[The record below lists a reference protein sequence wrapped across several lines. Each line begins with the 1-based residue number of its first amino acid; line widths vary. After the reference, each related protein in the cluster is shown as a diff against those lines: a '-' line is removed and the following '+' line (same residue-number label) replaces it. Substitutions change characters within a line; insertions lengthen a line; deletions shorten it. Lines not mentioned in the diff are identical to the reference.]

1 MNGILPSSDKFLSLI
16 SILLILLILSK
27 MPPSP
32 FMPPEFVQSRQN
44 PRVQNLARLRERA
57 HRDAQQRFLVEGR
70 RELERALAR
79 GVIEEVYICPEYF
92 REMAAVDFQR
102 EIEHGPLP
110 VCQLAPS
117 AFDKV
122 SLREGPDG
130 FLGVAQAWR
139 HALADLPMA
148 APALVLVVEAV
159 EKPGN
164 LGALLRTA
172 EAAGAA
178 VIVCDPVTDLFNPH
192 VVRNSQGALF
202 SLPLAVCDAAAA
214 IEFLQARNIAMVAT
228 TPDPT
233 APCYWDLNLRGAAAI
248 VVGSEK
254 TGLSATWLTAA
265 QERARVPMA
274 GAADS
279 LNVASAAAILLF
291 EAVRQRKAEWKMEN
305 GKWEKI

>member
-1 MNGILPSSDKFLSLI
+1 V
-16 SILLILLILSK
+16 
-27 MPPSP
+27 
-32 FMPPEFVQSRQN
+32 PPEFVQSRQN

-79 GVIEEVYICPEYF
+79 GVVEEVYLCPEYF
-92 REMAAVDFQR
+92 RENVAADLQK
-102 EIEHGPLP
+102 EIERGQLP
-110 VCQLAPS
+110 VCQLAPP

-122 SLREGPDG
+122 SLRDGPDG
-130 FLGVAQAWR
+130 FLGVARAWQ
-139 HALADLPMA
+139 HSLADLTLA
-148 APALVLVVEAV
+148 TPALVLVIEAV

-202 SLPLAVCDAAAA
+202 TLPIAVSDAPAAVEYLRTRHIA
-214 IEFLQARNIAMVAT
+214 IVAT
-228 TPDPT
+228 TPDPQQ
-233 APCYWDLNLRGAAAI
+233 PCYWDLNLREAAAI

-254 TGLSATWLTAA
+254 NGLSALWLTAA
-265 QERARVPMA
+265 NARARIPMA
-274 GAADS
+274 GTADS

-291 EAVRQRKAEWKMEN
+291 EAVRQRGVTGPPA
-305 GKWEKI
+305 

>member
-1 MNGILPSSDKFLSLI
+1 V
-16 SILLILLILSK
+16 
-27 MPPSP
+27 
-32 FMPPEFVQSRQN
+32 PPEFVQSRQN

-70 RELERALAR
+70 RELERAQAR
-79 GVIEEVYICPEYF
+79 GVIEEIYVCPEYF
-92 REMAAVDFQR
+92 RDNAAAEFGREMER
-102 EIEHGPLP
+102 GPLP
-110 VCQLAPS
+110 VCQLAPA

-122 SLREGPDG
+122 SLRDGPDG
-130 FLGVAQAWR
+130 FLGVARSW
-139 HALADLPMA
+139 HHSLADLKLA
-148 APALVLVVEAV
+148 SPALLLVIEAV

-172 EAAGAA
+172 EAAGAG

-202 SLPLAVCDAAAA
+202 SLPLAVSDAAEAVEYLRAHRIA
-214 IEFLQARNIAMVAT
+214 IVAT
-228 TPDPT
+228 TPDPA

-254 TGLSATWLTAA
+254 NGLSPSWLAA
-265 QERARVPMA
+265 ANERARIPMA
-274 GAADS
+274 GTADS

-291 EAVRQRKAEWKMEN
+291 EAVRQRGGPRA
-305 GKWEKI
+305 

>member
-1 MNGILPSSDKFLSLI
+1 MKEFPSISDKFLRFI
-16 SILLILLILSK
+16 SILFIRPIPSKLSPLLV
-27 MPPSP
+27 
-32 FMPPEFVQSRQN
+32 PPEFVQSRQN

-79 GVIEEVYICPEYF
+79 GVVEEVYLCPDYF
-92 REMAAVDFQR
+92 RENAATDLQK
-102 EIEHGPLP
+102 EIERGQLP

-122 SLREGPDG
+122 SLRDGPDG
-130 FLGVAQAWR
+130 FLGVARSWQ
-139 HALADLPMA
+139 HSLADLKLV
-148 APALVLVVEAV
+148 APALVLVIEAV

-172 EAAGAA
+172 ESAGAA

-202 SLPLAVCDAAAA
+202 TLPIAVSEVRETVAFLRAHRIA
-214 IEFLQARNIAMVAT
+214 IVAT
-228 TPDPT
+228 TPDPKQ
-233 APCYWDLNLRGAAAI
+233 PCYWDLNLREAAAI

-254 TGLSATWLTAA
+254 NGLSASWLTA
-265 QERARVPMA
+265 ENSLARIPMA

-291 EAVRQRKAEWKMEN
+291 EAVRQRGVARSPA
-305 GKWEKI
+305 

>member
-1 MNGILPSSDKFLSLI
+1 VT
-16 SILLILLILSK
+16 
-27 MPPSP
+27 
-32 FMPPEFVQSRQN
+32 PEFVQSRQN

-79 GVIEEVYICPEYF
+79 GVIEEIYLCPDYF
-92 REMAAVDFQR
+92 REQTAADFQR
-102 EIEHGPLP
+102 EIENGKLP

-130 FLGVAQAWR
+130 FLGVARSWQ
-139 HALADLPMA
+139 HTLADLKLA
-148 APALVLVVEAV
+148 APALLLVVEAV

-202 SLPLAVCDAAAA
+202 SLPLAVTDAAAA
-214 IEFLQARNIAMVAT
+214 VEFLRAQNIAIVAT
-228 TPDPT
+228 TPDP
-233 APCYWDLNLRGAAAI
+233 AQQCYWDLNLRGATAI

-254 TGLSATWLTAA
+254 NGLSASWLTATH
-265 QERARVPMA
+265 ERARIPMA

-291 EAVRQRKAEWKMEN
+291 EAVRQRGTARK
-305 GKWEKI
+305 

>member
-1 MNGILPSSDKFLSLI
+1 
-16 SILLILLILSK
+16 
-27 MPPSP
+27 
-32 FMPPEFVQSRQN
+32 MPPEFIQSRQN

-79 GVIEEVYICPEYF
+79 GVVEEIYLCPEYF
-92 REMAAVDFQR
+92 KEDAAAAFAR
-102 EIEHGPLP
+102 AIESGPLP

-122 SLREGPDG
+122 SSREGPDG
-130 FLGVAQAWR
+130 FLGVARSWR
-139 HALADLPMA
+139 HSLAELPLA
-148 APALVLVVEAV
+148 APALLLVIEAV

-202 SLPLAVCDAAAA
+202 SLPLAVCEASEAV
-214 IEFLQARNIAMVAT
+214 EFLRARQISIVAT
-228 TPDPT
+228 TPDP
-233 APCYWDLNLRGAAAI
+233 AQPCYWDLDLRGPAAI

-254 TGLSATWLTAA
+254 NGLSPSWLTAA
-265 QERARVPMA
+265 HSLARIPMA

-291 EAVRQRKAEWKMEN
+291 EAVRQRGVAR
-305 GKWEKI
+305 G